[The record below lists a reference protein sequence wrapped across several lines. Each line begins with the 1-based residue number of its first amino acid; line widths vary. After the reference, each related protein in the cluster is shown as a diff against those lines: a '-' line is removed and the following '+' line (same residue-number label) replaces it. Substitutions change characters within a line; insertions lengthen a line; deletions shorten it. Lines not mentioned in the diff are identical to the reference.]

1 MPQPAFIFKSDKL
14 LSDLCNDCRGPFA
27 TGRQQGRT
35 CYSLGLGGLAVLRA
49 LVVGFILG
57 FALVGVLRLTGLRDS
72 GAQLASTSGLRP
84 GAAIDHVRQ
93 GASPSL
99 PGRILIL
106 I

>member
-1 MPQPAFIFKSDKL
+1 MTSFERQAMELTYDLGEKSDMIWVK
-14 LSDLCNDCRGPFA
+14 RGA
-27 TGRQQGRT
+27 
-35 CYSLGLGGLAVLRA
+35 
-49 LVVGFILG
+49 